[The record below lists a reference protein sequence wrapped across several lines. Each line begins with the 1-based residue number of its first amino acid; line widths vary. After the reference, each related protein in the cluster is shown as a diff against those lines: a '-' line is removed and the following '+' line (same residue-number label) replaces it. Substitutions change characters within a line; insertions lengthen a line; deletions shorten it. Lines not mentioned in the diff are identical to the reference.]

1 MQNIELIKTYYSVPQ
16 NGEFDNFFVKID
28 GECLFSWG
36 DNAGLHSFT
45 QPGDAPIEER
55 LKELPQNVGEIYN
68 RMAQARDQYFLE
80 WEKANGH
87 DVLARDGRKDEF
99 GADWVLLLN

>member
-16 NGEFDNFFVKID
+16 NGLFENFTVKVDGKSLFAWLDNGGLRD
-28 GECLFSWG
+28 FSR
-36 DNAGLHSFT
+36 LE
-45 QPGDAPIEER
+45 DAPIEEK

-68 RMAQARDQYFLE
+68 RMAQARDQYFVE

-99 GADWVLLLN
+99 GAEWILLLN